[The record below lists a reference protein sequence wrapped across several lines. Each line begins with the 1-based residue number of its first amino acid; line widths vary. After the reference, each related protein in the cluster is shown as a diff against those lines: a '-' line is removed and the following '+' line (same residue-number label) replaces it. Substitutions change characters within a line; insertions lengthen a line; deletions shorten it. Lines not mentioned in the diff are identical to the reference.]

1 MKWLFHRFMNLFNSW
16 LRGSMRTT
24 GALEKIALSKT
35 ISASVFFRNSAM
47 ALTWCKTSRTVLI
60 LVGDSAMLN
69 KKKSC
74 WCLFLYPRW
83 MLQRK
88 NLSTLVLLKSKGN
101 LLSWAKLDG
110 SLIPTGFICFGAW
123 YTCFCSSNTGLN
135 DFRLFW

>member
-1 MKWLFHRFMNLFNSW
+1 
-16 LRGSMRTT
+16 MRTT
-24 GALEKIALSKT
+24 GALEKTALSKT

-110 SLIPTGFICFGAW
+110 SLIPTGFICFGA
-123 YTCFCSSNTGLN
+123 
-135 DFRLFW
+135 